1 MDGTIEQIS
10 LTFAN
15 QLLATVLDG
24 LDVITLRNPS
34 RRQHLQ
40 LAINCIAPSF
50 ASTSRIRDMLNRL
63 IAISEEL
70 ERVYTEFE
78 ENSKCKAQAVEATTL
93 ELATNKEALQ
103 ATAREKAAI
112 EQQQDEILAEIA
124 KLNDVLQGVKQKME
138 QVSEVWSTQNLEVQ
152 RLDRELNDVAA
163 EASQKA
169 AEDLHGK
176 TADLG
181 EEAERIFADL
191 KNVNTNSG

>member
-1 MDGTIEQIS
+1 
-10 LTFAN
+10 
-15 QLLATVLDG
+15 
-24 LDVITLRNPS
+24 
-34 RRQHLQ
+34 
-40 LAINCIAPSF
+40 
-50 ASTSRIRDMLNRL
+50 MLNRL
-63 IAISEEL
+63 IAISKEL

-112 EQQQDEILAEIA
+112 ERQKDEILAEIA

-152 RLDRELNDVAA
+152 RLDRELNDVPA

-169 AEDLHGK
+169 AEDLREK

-181 EEAERIFADL
+181 EEAQRIFADL